1 MINQKILGKFKKNVY
16 LITLLSN
23 YYATL
28 STENLENINFEG
40 WGLTLVAYKKNCN
53 GKYPGKAVAA
63 SGVVTVSPL
72 PSYTRKTPSRETVFR
87 KALKAAGHNF
97 NLDYNKIH
105 YMQEVSQ
112 AFRTDIKDCFWKT
125 SWAVTNK
132 EVEEVTK
139 VMHLPFVLQY
149 FNSKQKTFLFWIHL
163 FYTHN
168 YFDSWELEYLE
179 KEIKMYWILW

>member
-40 WGLTLVAYKKNCN
+40 WGLTLVSYKKNCN

-63 SGVVTVSPL
+63 SGVVTVSPF

-112 AFRTDIKDCFWKT
+112 AFRTDIKDCF
-125 SWAVTNK
+125 
-132 EVEEVTK
+132 
-139 VMHLPFVLQY
+139 
-149 FNSKQKTFLFWIHL
+149 
-163 FYTHN
+163 
-168 YFDSWELEYLE
+168 
-179 KEIKMYWILW
+179 